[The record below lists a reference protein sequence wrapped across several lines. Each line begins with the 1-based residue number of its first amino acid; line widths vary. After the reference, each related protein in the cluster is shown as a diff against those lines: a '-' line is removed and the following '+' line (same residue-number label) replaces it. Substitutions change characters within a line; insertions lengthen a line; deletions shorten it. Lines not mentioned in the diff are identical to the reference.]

1 MGTKTIG
8 KFVYKHYVDRDALLD
23 FANNHKDGQI
33 GCNDIARFPT
43 ADVVEVRHGEWYR
56 HDKKKHGDTCYY
68 CSVCEK
74 MALAD
79 CMIWEL
85 SDYCPHCGAKMDGEV
100 EKKK

>member
-1 MGTKTIG
+1 MKE
-8 KFVYKHYVDRDALLD
+8 F
-23 FANNHKDGQI
+23 
-33 GCNDIARFPT
+33 IAREKFLKECMKT
-43 ADVVEVRHGEWYR
+43 FGNMGVTVKAIEGIANECAADVVAVRHGEWYR

-85 SDYCPHCGAKMDGEV
+85 SDYCPHCGAKMDGKRKEQ
-100 EKKK
+100 E